1 MVWKSAF
8 SFKRLFDMICSLA
21 GILVFAPF
29 MLIIALVIKLTSQ
42 GPVLYT
48 QARVGLHEKIFR
60 VYKFRTMVDKA
71 ESMGSSVTTGADRR
85 ITPIGRFL
93 RKAKLDELPQLFNVL
108 KGDMSFVG
116 PRPDV
121 PEITAKYTPE
131 MREIFAIRP
140 GITSV
145 ATLHFR
151 QEEAILSNVPDPDR
165 FYDETMVPLKVEL
178 GMEHVRRNSF
188 WFDFSILFQTVW
200 ALTPLAKV
208 WPVKELDVVRQ
219 FREKYSL

>member
-1 MVWKSAF
+1 MV
-8 SFKRLFDMICSLA
+8 KRFFDVLCSLL
-21 GILVFAPF
+21 GILVLAPL
-29 MLIIALVIKLTSQ
+29 MLAVALIIKLTSQ
-42 GPVLYT
+42 GSVLYT

-60 VYKFRTMVDKA
+60 VYKFRTMVDRA
-71 ESMGSSVTTGADRR
+71 ELMGTSVTTGMDPR

-93 RKAKLDELPQLFNVL
+93 RKTKLDELPQLFNVL

-131 MREIFAIRP
+131 MRRIFAIRP

-151 QEEAILSNVPDPDR
+151 QEEVILSTVPDPDR
-165 FYDETMVPLKVEL
+165 FYDKVVVPLKVEL
-178 GMEHVRRNSF
+178 AMEHVRRRSF
-188 WFDFSILFQTVW
+188 WFDLSILLQTVW
-200 ALTPLAKV
+200 ALMPFSKM
-208 WPVKELDVVRQ
+208 WPIKELDAVRQ

>member
-1 MVWKSAF
+1 M
-8 SFKRLFDMICSLA
+8 KRFFDLLCSLL
-21 GILVFAPF
+21 GILVFAPL
-29 MLIIALVIKLTSQ
+29 MLAVALIIKLTSQ
-42 GPVLYT
+42 GSVLYT

-60 VYKFRTMVDKA
+60 VYKFRTMVDRA
-71 ESMGSSVTTGADRR
+71 ELMGTSVTTGMDPR

-93 RKAKLDELPQLFNVL
+93 RKTKLDELPQLFNVL

-131 MREIFAIRP
+131 MRRIFAIQP

-151 QEEAILSNVPDPDR
+151 QEEVILSTVPNPDR
-165 FYDETMVPLKVEL
+165 FYDEVVVPLKVEL
-178 GMEHVRRNSF
+178 AMEHVRRRSF
-188 WFDFSILFQTVW
+188 WFDLSILLQTVW
-200 ALTPLAKV
+200 ALMPFSKM
-208 WPVKELDVVRQ
+208 WPIKELDAVRQ